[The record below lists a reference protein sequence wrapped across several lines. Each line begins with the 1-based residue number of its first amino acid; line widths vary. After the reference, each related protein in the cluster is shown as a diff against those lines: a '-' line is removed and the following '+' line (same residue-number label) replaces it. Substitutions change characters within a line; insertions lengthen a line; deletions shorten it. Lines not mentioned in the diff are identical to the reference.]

1 MIRAIVVD
9 DEPYASAAL
18 QTLLKKHCPDV
29 VVEAAC
35 NSAQEAEKR
44 ITQLKPQL
52 VFLDIEMPHRSGF
65 ELLEQFIPSSFQVI
79 FTTSYDQY
87 AIKAIR
93 FSALDYLLK
102 PIDPQELKAA
112 VAKVTKSNPNELLTQ
127 QLQLLM
133 QTFREAPSTGNRI
146 ALPTL
151 EGLQMV
157 TIDTILYCIASSN
170 YTTFVM
176 KDKKKLVISR
186 TLKEIEEMLEDRGF
200 LRIHHSHLVNISEI
214 EKYIRG
220 EGGTVLMTDGTEL
233 DVSRSRKEA
242 LLKTLQSRK

>member
-9 DEPYASAAL
+9 DEPYASQAL

-35 NSAQEAEKR
+35 HSAQEAEER
-44 ITQLKPQL
+44 ITALQPQL
-52 VFLDIEMPHRSGF
+52 VFLDIEMPHRNGF
-65 ELLEQFIPSSFQVI
+65 ELLEHFMPASFQVI

-102 PIDPQELKAA
+102 PIDPRELQAA
-112 VAKVTKSNPNELLTQ
+112 VAKATQTANNALLPA
-127 QLQLLM
+127 QLQLLL
-133 QTFREAPSTGNRI
+133 QSVREPVSAVNRI

-151 EGLQMV
+151 EGLQML
-157 TIDTILYCIASSN
+157 TIDTILYCMANSN

-186 TLKEIEEMLEDRGF
+186 TLKEIEEMLEDHGF
-200 LRIHHSHLVNISEI
+200 LRIHHSHLVNVAAI

-220 EGGTVLMTDGTEL
+220 EGGTVIMIDGTEL
-233 DVSRSRKEA
+233 DVSRSRKET
-242 LLKTLQSRK
+242 LLKTLQSR

>member
-9 DEPYASAAL
+9 DEPYASQAL

-35 NSAQEAEKR
+35 HSAQEAEER
-44 ITQLKPQL
+44 ITALKPQL
-52 VFLDIEMPHRSGF
+52 VFLDIEMPHRNGF
-65 ELLEQFIPSSFQVI
+65 ELLEHFMPASFQVI

-102 PIDPQELKAA
+102 PIDPRELQAA
-112 VAKVTKSNPNELLTQ
+112 VAKATQASNNALLPA
-127 QLQLLM
+127 QLQLLL
-133 QTFREAPSTGNRI
+133 QSVREPVSTVNRI

-151 EGLQMV
+151 EGLQML
-157 TIDTILYCIASSN
+157 TIDTILYCMANSN

-186 TLKEIEEMLEDRGF
+186 TLKEIEEMLEDHGF
-200 LRIHHSHLVNISEI
+200 LRIHHSHLVNVAAI

-220 EGGTVLMTDGTEL
+220 EGGTVIMIDGTEL
-233 DVSRSRKEA
+233 DVSRSRKES
-242 LLKTLQSRK
+242 LLKTLQSR

>member
-18 QTLLKKHCPDV
+18 QTLLKKHCPEV

-35 NSAQEAEKR
+35 NSALEAEHV
-44 ITQLKPQL
+44 ITDLKPQL
-52 VFLDIEMPHRSGF
+52 VFLDIEMPHRNGF
-65 ELLEQFIPSSFQVI
+65 ELLEHFMPAGFQVI

-112 VAKVTKSNPNELLTQ
+112 IAKVSKRNPNELLTQ

-133 QTFREAPSTGNRI
+133 QTIREPAATGNRI

-157 TIDTILYCIASSN
+157 TTDTILYCIASSN

-186 TLKEIEEMLEDRGF
+186 TLKEIEEMLEDHGF
-200 LRIHHSHLVNISEI
+200 LRIHHSHLVNINAI

-220 EGGTVLMTDGTEL
+220 EGGTVLMNDGTEL
-233 DVSRSRKEA
+233 DVSRSRKET
-242 LLKTLQSRK
+242 LLKTLQLRK

>member
-44 ITQLKPQL
+44 ITELKPQL

-65 ELLEQFIPSSFQVI
+65 ELLEQFMPASFQVI

-112 VAKVTKSNPNELLTQ
+112 VAKATKPDANEMLTQ

-157 TIDTILYCIASSN
+157 SIDTILYCIANSN

-176 KDKKKLVISR
+176 KDKKKQVISR
-186 TLKEIEEMLEDRGF
+186 TLKEIEEMLEDHGF
-200 LRIHHSHLVNISEI
+200 LRIHHSHLVNISAI

-220 EGGTVLMTDGTEL
+220 EGGTVLMVDGTEL

-242 LLKTLQSRK
+242 LLKTLQARK

>member
-9 DEPYASAAL
+9 DEPYGSAAL

>member
-1 MIRAIVVD
+1 MIRAVVVD
-9 DEPYASAAL
+9 DEPYASQAL

-29 VVEAAC
+29 LVEAAC
-35 NSAQEAEKR
+35 YSAQEAEQR
-44 ITQLKPQL
+44 ITELKPQL
-52 VFLDIEMPHRSGF
+52 VFLDIEMPHRNGF
-65 ELLEQFIPSSFQVI
+65 ELLEHFMPASFQVI

-102 PIDPQELKAA
+102 PIDPRELQAA
-112 VAKVTKSNPNELLTQ
+112 VAKVRQDDNAALLPA
-127 QLQLLM
+127 QLQLLL
-133 QTFREAPSTGNRI
+133 QSLREPATPASRI

-151 EGLQMV
+151 EGLQML
-157 TIDTILYCIASSN
+157 TIDTILYCMASSN

-186 TLKEIEEMLEDRGF
+186 TLKEIEEMLKDHGF
-200 LRIHHSHLVNISEI
+200 LRIHHSHLVNINAI
-214 EKYIRG
+214 EKYTRG
-220 EGGTVLMTDGTEL
+220 EGGTVTMIDDVEL

>member
-18 QTLLKKHCPDV
+18 QTLLKKHCPEV

-35 NSAQEAEKR
+35 NSAQEAEQR
-44 ITQLKPQL
+44 ITELKPQL
-52 VFLDIEMPHRSGF
+52 VFLDIEMPHRNGF
-65 ELLEQFIPSSFQVI
+65 ELLEHFMPASFQVI

-112 VAKVTKSNPNELLTQ
+112 IAKASKPGPNEILTQ

-133 QTFREAPSTGNRI
+133 QTFREPAAASPRI

-186 TLKEIEEMLEDRGF
+186 TLKEIEEMLEDHGF
-200 LRIHHSHLVNISEI
+200 IRIHHSHLVNINEI

-220 EGGTVLMTDGTEL
+220 EGGTVLMTDGIEL

-242 LLKTLQSRK
+242 LLKTLQARR

>member
-29 VVEAAC
+29 VVETAC
-35 NSAQEAEKR
+35 NSALEAER
-44 ITQLKPQL
+44 VIIELKPQL
-52 VFLDIEMPHRSGF
+52 VFLDIEMPHRNGF
-65 ELLEQFIPSSFQVI
+65 ELLEHFMPAGFQVI

-112 VAKVTKSNPNELLTQ
+112 IAKVSKPDPNELLTQ

-133 QTFREAPSTGNRI
+133 QTIREPAATGNRI

-157 TIDTILYCIASSN
+157 AIDTILYCIASSN

-186 TLKEIEEMLEDRGF
+186 TLKEIEEMLEDHGF
-200 LRIHHSHLVNISEI
+200 LRIHHSHLVNINAI

-233 DVSRSRKEA
+233 DVSRSRKET
-242 LLKTLQSRK
+242 LLKTLQIRK

>member
-18 QTLLKKHCPDV
+18 QTLLKKYCPEV

-35 NSAQEAEKR
+35 NSALEAER
-44 ITQLKPQL
+44 CITELNPHL
-52 VFLDIEMPHRSGF
+52 VFLDIEMPHRNGF
-65 ELLEQFIPSSFQVI
+65 ELLEHFMPARFQVI

-112 VAKVTKSNPNELLTQ
+112 IAKLSKPGPNELLTQ

-133 QTFREAPSTGNRI
+133 QTFREPASTGTRI

-157 TIDTILYCIASSN
+157 TTDTILYCMANSN

-186 TLKEIEEMLEDRGF
+186 TLKEIEEMLEDHGF
-200 LRIHHSHLVNISEI
+200 LRIHHSHLVNINEI

-220 EGGTVLMTDGTEL
+220 EGGTVLMTDDTEL

-242 LLKTLQSRK
+242 LLKTLQARR

>member
-9 DEPYASAAL
+9 DEPYSCQAL
-18 QTLLKKHCPDV
+18 QALLKKHCPEV
-29 VVEAAC
+29 LVEAAC
-35 NSAQEAEKR
+35 NSAQEAERAIKE
-44 ITQLKPQL
+44 LKPQL
-52 VFLDIEMPHRSGF
+52 VFLDIEMPHRNGF
-65 ELLEQFIPSSFQVI
+65 ELLELFTPPDFQVI

-102 PIDPQELKAA
+102 PVDPKELQAA
-112 VAKVTKSNPNELLTQ
+112 VAKADQRSSELLKQ
-127 QLQLLM
+127 QLQVLL
-133 QTFREAPSTGNRI
+133 QNLRDPVAASNKI

-157 TIDTILYCIASSN
+157 AVDSILYCTASSN
-170 YTTFVM
+170 YTIFAM
-176 KDKKKLVISR
+176 KDKKKRTISR
-186 TLKEIEEMLEDRGF
+186 TLKEIEEMLEDHGF
-200 LRIHHSHLVNISEI
+200 LRIHHSHLVNVNAI

-220 EGGTVLMTDGTEL
+220 EGGTVVMIDGAEL

-242 LLKTLQSRK
+242 LLKTLQASR

>member
-102 PIDPQELKAA
+102 PIDPQELKTA

>member
-9 DEPYASAAL
+9 DEPYACQAL

-29 VVEAAC
+29 IVEAAC
-35 NSAQEAEKR
+35 HSALEAEKQIR
-44 ITQLKPQL
+44 TLNPQL
-52 VFLDIEMPHRSGF
+52 VFLDIEMPHRNGF
-65 ELLEQFIPSSFQVI
+65 ELLEQLKPTSFQVI

-112 VAKVTKSNPNELLTQ
+112 VAKVSQSTNTSFDPA
-127 QLQLLM
+127 QLQLLL
-133 QTFREAPSTGNRI
+133 QSIREPATSINRI

-151 EGLQMV
+151 EGLQMLV
-157 TIDTILYCIASSN
+157 IDTILYCMANSN

-186 TLKEIEEMLEDRGF
+186 TLKEVEEMLESHGF
-200 LRIHHSHLVNISEI
+200 LRIHHSHLVNISAI

-220 EGGTVLMTDGTEL
+220 EGGTVIMSDGEEL
-233 DVSRSRKEA
+233 DVSRSRKDS
-242 LLKTLQSRK
+242 LLKVLQARR

>member
-1 MIRAIVVD
+1 MIRAVVVD
-9 DEPYASAAL
+9 DEPYASQAL

-29 VVEAAC
+29 LVEAAC
-35 NSAQEAEKR
+35 HSAQEAEQR
-44 ITQLKPQL
+44 ITELQPQL
-52 VFLDIEMPHRSGF
+52 VFLDIEMPHRNGF
-65 ELLEQFIPSSFQVI
+65 ELLEHFMPASFQVI

-102 PIDPQELKAA
+102 PIDPKELQTA
-112 VAKVTKSNPNELLTQ
+112 VAKVKQDNKSALLPA
-127 QLQLLM
+127 QLQLLL
-133 QTFREAPSTGNRI
+133 QSYREPAAAGRI

-151 EGLQMV
+151 EGLQML
-157 TIDTILYCIASSN
+157 TIDTILYCMANSN

-186 TLKEIEEMLEDRGF
+186 TLKEIEEMLKDHGF
-200 LRIHHSHLVNISEI
+200 LRIHHSHLVNVSAI
-214 EKYIRG
+214 EKYTRG
-220 EGGTVLMTDGTEL
+220 EGGTVTMIDDVEL

-242 LLKTLQSRK
+242 LLKTLQARR